1 VPAISTRD
9 FALRRE
15 CDLDRALDFVAI
27 LRAPPSTLD
36 QGALRSRGQ
45 TPWA

>member
-15 CDLDRALDFVAI
+15 HNLDRALDFVAV
-27 LRAPPSTLD
+27 LAP
-36 QGALRSRGQ
+36 
-45 TPWA
+45 